1 MKYIK
6 LVVKIIHTRKS
17 PDPDFCTSAS
27 SKFYEA
33 SKVDMTLILYKLL
46 QKIRKVKYFP
56 SHPMR

>member
-56 SHPMR
+56 SQPMR